1 MLGREN
7 FFSTLLCSLS
17 GDLLIKLAK
26 ERLTK
31 KKLQFL
37 LIFTCMGF
45 HRIDENKKKQ
55 TQGLIHPFNKEKR
68 VWTSRDNKLQGNE

>member
-1 MLGREN
+1 
-7 FFSTLLCSLS
+7 
-17 GDLLIKLAK
+17 
-26 ERLTK
+26 
-31 KKLQFL
+31 
-37 LIFTCMGF
+37 MGF